1 MGGGGRSAEVTCIIL
16 LLCLAPRVSGFS
28 NLTATEAAPPHTL
41 VCFLAASQCPKDAAT
56 LGNLLGRQAAAAA
69 ASQEDSAGGFSL
81 TKYASKYVHRHKK
94 LSPVEWQDIVGFV
107 AVAASLVLAA
117 SGGVGGGGLLI
128 PIFMLIMGEAG
139 WASTQLLLMAL
150 PGNSALPAQLS

>member
-16 LLCLAPRVSGFS
+16 LLCLATRVSGFS
-28 NLTATEAAPPHTL
+28 NLTAAEDAPPHTL
-41 VCFLAASQCPKDAAT
+41 SCFLAASQCPKDAAT
-56 LGNLLGRQAAAAA
+56 LGSLLGRQAADAD
-69 ASQEDSAGGFSL
+69 SQEDSAGGFSL

-94 LSPVEWQDIVGFV
+94 LSPVELQDIVGFL

-128 PIFMLIMGEAG
+128 PVFMLIMGEAARAG
-139 WASTQLLLMAL
+139 SQLLS
-150 PGNSALPAQLS
+150 PGLLEDYMLSA